1 MTPNNIHIGVDV
13 SKEKL
18 DVFAPDAKR
27 VVSVSNGK
35 TGIRRIVELARRNGW
50 SVCCEATG
58 VYTSALIDGCH
69 DAGVPVAVAN
79 PFRVRRYAQGRGI
92 LEKTDEI
99 DARVIARYADENQPR
114 PTPKPTP
121 DERLLRELTDGR
133 EFYIRQIQEVSG
145 RIEQCP
151 RGSAIRKLL
160 EQTLRQHRK
169 ALAEL
174 DGRRTRLVAA
184 SAELSR
190 RRDRF
195 MRVQGIGETVA
206 LNVMAAMPEL
216 GRLSDKEASKLAG
229 VAPLANESGR
239 EKKKRK
245 IGQGRIDV
253 RNSLYMAA
261 LVAAFRNPV
270 LKSFYAKL
278 VAKGKPAKVALA
290 AVMRKLVVLLNR
302 LARNESFA
310 IVAAANPGKQTLAAN
325 PKRPGISPVARVPMP
340 G

>member
-13 SKEKL
+13 SKDKL
-18 DVFAPDAKR
+18 DVFAPGAKR
-27 VVSVSNGK
+27 VESVSNGK

-50 SVCCEATG
+50 TVCCEATG
-58 VYTSALIDGCH
+58 VYSSALIDGCH
-69 DAGVPVAVAN
+69 DAGVAIAVAN
-79 PFRVRRYAQGRGI
+79 PYRVRRYAQGRGI

-99 DARVIARYADENQPR
+99 DARLIARYADENQPR

-121 DERLLRELTDGR
+121 EERLLRELTDGR

-151 RGSAIRKLL
+151 AGSAIRKLL

-184 SAELSR
+184 NAELSR
-190 RRDRF
+190 RRNRF
-195 MRVQGIGETVA
+195 MLVQGIGETVA

-216 GRLSDKEASKLAG
+216 GRLSDKEAAKLAG
-229 VAPLANESGR
+229 AAPLANESGR

-270 LKSFYAKL
+270 LKPFYAKL

-302 LARNESFA
+302 IARNESFA
-310 IVAAANPGKQTLAAN
+310 PIVAAKPGKQATTAHPSRPSAAPEVKL
-325 PKRPGISPVARVPMP
+325 PKPG
-340 G
+340 

>member
-1 MTPNNIHIGVDV
+1 MDGGGFTGAVEARGRHGGRDGARPLFLAWCGMLGAFFRRVSDRMPGAEGLRRRAGAVNPLRPWAHDAVWEFGSRSHFGHRSNSCRGDGGSRQPVNKEDPTMTPNNIHIGVDV

-174 DGRRTRLVAA
+174 DGRRARLAAA

-216 GRLSDKEASKLAG
+216 GRLSDKEA
-229 VAPLANESGR
+229 
-239 EKKKRK
+239 
-245 IGQGRIDV
+245 
-253 RNSLYMAA
+253 
-261 LVAAFRNPV
+261 
-270 LKSFYAKL
+270 
-278 VAKGKPAKVALA
+278 
-290 AVMRKLVVLLNR
+290 
-302 LARNESFA
+302 
-310 IVAAANPGKQTLAAN
+310 
-325 PKRPGISPVARVPMP
+325 
-340 G
+340 